1 MFIIIFKVLITS
13 VIIVLVTEIAKINDR
28 FGGLIAAMPLTTFLI
43 LFWLYY
49 EDVSTIKISNHMTY
63 TLLYILPTIPMFLL
77 FPFCIN
83 KFGFWLSIL
92 ISVFVTLICT
102 LLMHYL
108 SKNFNFKLFWNIW
121 HVYCRLSYEKI

>member
-1 MFIIIFKVLITS
+1 MFIVLKIIITAL
-13 VIIVLVTEIAKINDR
+13 IIVIVTEIAKFNDR
-28 FGGLIAAMPLTTFLI
+28 IGGLIAALPITTFLI

-83 KFGFWLSIL
+83 KFGFWISIV

-108 SKNFNFKLFWNIW
+108 SKNFNFKLF
-121 HVYCRLSYEKI
+121 